1 MPVMDHILL
10 KYSTNLQHKK
20 IIEKNKDSKAF
31 CLIGNK
37 RKFKAGVDFTTLQK
51 WELERGSKSNDLE
64 DSSIMHT
71 GMKPFLKVWFLWE
84 IFVNLTR
91 NTYKHYAK

>member
-1 MPVMDHILL
+1 M
-10 KYSTNLQHKK
+10 
-20 IIEKNKDSKAF
+20 IEKNKATKAF

-51 WELERGSKSNDLE
+51 WELGRSKSNDLE

-71 GMKPFLKVWFLWE
+71 GMKPFLKVRE
-84 IFVNLTR
+84 IL
-91 NTYKHYAK
+91 

>member
-1 MPVMDHILL
+1 MDHFLL

-51 WELERGSKSNDLE
+51 WELERSKSNDLE
-64 DSSIMHT
+64 DSSIMHIRV
-71 GMKPFLKVWFLWE
+71 KPFLEINSCLFALFTLAYFLS
-84 IFVNLTR
+84 VLL
-91 NTYKHYAK
+91 